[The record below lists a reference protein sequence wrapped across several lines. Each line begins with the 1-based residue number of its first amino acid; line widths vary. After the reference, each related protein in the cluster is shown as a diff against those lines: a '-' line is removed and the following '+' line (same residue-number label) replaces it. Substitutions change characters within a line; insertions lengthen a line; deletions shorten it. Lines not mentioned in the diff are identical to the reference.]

1 MKKIILI
8 IFLFFIYN
16 CGYTSVYKNIEKKD
30 FEIIIVK
37 MKGDRVMNNLIQ
49 NEINMYSNKDSVN
62 KFNII
67 INTVYEK
74 NILTKDNSGGITDYT
89 LNVSSVFT
97 INNKEKSKNVTLS
110 DTINIKNRTDLFEQ
124 DLYEKNIKR
133 NFASSIREKLISEI
147 LTIK

>member
-16 CGYTSVYKNIEKKD
+16 CGYTSVYKNLEKQD

-37 MKGDRVMNNLIQ
+37 TKGDRKMNNLIQ
-49 NEINMYSNKDSVN
+49 NEINKYSNKNSVN
-62 KFNII
+62 RFNITI
-67 INTVYEK
+67 DSVYEK
-74 NILTKDNSGGITDYT
+74 NVLTKDNSGGVTDYT

-97 INNKEKSKNVTLS
+97 INNKEKSKNVTLGE
-110 DTINIKNRTDLFEQ
+110 TMNIKNRTDSFEQ
-124 DLYEKNIKR
+124 ELYEENVKR

>member
-49 NEINMYSNKDSVN
+49 NEYSSSQLYIPINS
-62 KFNII
+62 
-67 INTVYEK
+67 
-74 NILTKDNSGGITDYT
+74 
-89 LNVSSVFT
+89 
-97 INNKEKSKNVTLS
+97 
-110 DTINIKNRTDLFEQ
+110 IKN
-124 DLYEKNIKR
+124 
-133 NFASSIREKLISEI
+133 SILSYKL
-147 LTIK
+147 

>member
-16 CGYTSVYKNIEKKD
+16 CGYTSVYKNLEKKD

-110 DTINIKNRTDLFEQ
+110 DTINIKNRTDSFEQ

>member
-16 CGYTSVYKNIEKKD
+16 CGYTSVYKNLEKKD

-97 INNKEKSKNVTLS
+97 INNEEKTKNVTLS
-110 DTINIKNRTDLFEQ
+110 ETINIKNRTDSFEQ